1 MDKLYTQLRC
11 TRRTI
16 AMSAVR
22 KKRFNR
28 ANKYN
33 TVTVEDLV

>member
-1 MDKLYTQLRC
+1 MDKHYTQLRGARC
-11 TRRTI
+11 TI
-16 AMSAVR
+16 Q
-22 KKRFNR
+22 